1 MYFVKCRSLQKFLT
15 AKNGL
20 FLVRYECS
28 FPARCKHFSLVNYTS
43 MMNGTRLPRNN
54 LDVPR
59 GVRVSSC
66 STGRSGAS
74 KKTSFTH
81 AICPKNKPFLAE
93 TLNAENAVAEPPKR
107 VSAKPISLVFLRWV
121 SC

>member
-1 MYFVKCRSLQKFLT
+1 MYFVKRRSLLKFLT
-15 AKNGL
+15 ATNDL

-66 STGRSGAS
+66 SYAGRSGAS

-81 AICPKNKPFLAE
+81 AICPKNKPFFAE
-93 TLNAENAVAEPPKR
+93 TLKAEKWWR
-107 VSAKPISLVFLRWV
+107 SHQSGYRQSRFLL
-121 SC
+121 SS